1 MYKILVREDDES
13 IRQELTSLLET
24 NGYAVVSDLPCDLAL
39 LDVNMPQENG
49 FELCARLRK
58 QTDIPVIFLTA
69 RDSAEDEIIGFGVGA
84 DDYIRKPYNSS
95 VLLMRI
101 SRLLNRRTDSG
112 ATEQRGL
119 RLDIAD
125 MRVYYNGASVELTKN
140 ETRILVAMFK
150 KPLITRDEIIDELWN
165 NSLYIDESTLY
176 VNINRLREKLKSIGA
191 DEFIRTVRGVGY
203 RL

>member
-1 MYKILVREDDES
+1 MNKIIEKQADDR
-13 IRQELTSLLET
+13 IRQELTSLLEH

-58 QTDIPVIFLTA
+58 QTNIPVIFLTA

-101 SRLLNRRTDSG
+101 SRLLNRRTDNG
-112 ATEQRGL
+112 TTEQRGL

-125 MRVYYNGASVELTKN
+125 MRAYYNGASVELTKN
-140 ETRILVAMFK
+140 ETRILAAMFK

>member
-13 IRQELTSLLET
+13 IRSELTALLEHS
-24 NGYAVVSDLPCDLAL
+24 GYAVVSDLPCDLAL
-39 LDVNMPQENG
+39 LDVNMPKENG

-58 QTDIPVIFLTA
+58 QTNIPVIFLTA

-101 SRLLNRRTDSG
+101 SRLLNRRTDST
-112 ATEQRGL
+112 TEQRGL

-125 MRVYYNGASVELTKN
+125 MRVYYNGESVELTKN
-140 ETRILVAMFK
+140 ETRILASMFK

-191 DEFIRTVRGVGY
+191 GDFIRTVRGVGY

>member
-13 IRQELTSLLET
+13 IRQEVTALLET

-39 LDVNMPQENG
+39 LDVNMPKENG

-58 QTDIPVIFLTA
+58 QTNIPVIFLTA

-101 SRLLNRRTDSG
+101 SRLLNRRTDNR
-112 ATEQRGL
+112 TIEQRGL

-125 MRVYYNGASVELTKN
+125 MRVYFGGESVELTKN
-140 ETRILVAMFK
+140 ETRILAAMFK

-191 DEFIRTVRGVGY
+191 GEFIRTVRGVGY

>member
-1 MYKILVREDDES
+1 MYKILVREDDDS

-58 QTDIPVIFLTA
+58 QSDIPVIFLTV
-69 RDSAEDEIIGFGVGA
+69 RDSAEDEIIGFGVGG

-101 SRLLNRRTDSG
+101 SRLLNRSTDST
-112 ATEQRGL
+112 TEQRGL
-119 RLDIAD
+119 RLDVAD
-125 MRVYYNGASVELTKN
+125 MRAYYNGASVELTKN
-140 ETRILVAMFK
+140 ETRILASMFK

-191 DEFIRTVRGVGY
+191 EEFIRTVRGVGY

>member
-13 IRQELTSLLET
+13 IRRELTALLET

-39 LDVNMPQENG
+39 LDVNMPKENG

-101 SRLLNRRTDSG
+101 SRLLNRRADGT
-112 ATEQRGL
+112 AEQRGL
-119 RLDIAD
+119 KLDIAD
-125 MRVYYNGASVELTKN
+125 MRAYYKGESVELTKN
-140 ETRILVAMFK
+140 ETRILAAMFK

-191 DEFIRTVRGVGY
+191 SDFIRTVRGVGY

>member
-13 IRQELTSLLET
+13 ISRELTSLLET
-24 NGYAVVSDLPCDLAL
+24 NGYAVVADLPCDLAL
-39 LDVNMPQENG
+39 LDVNMPKENG

-101 SRLLNRRTDSG
+101 SRLLNRRADTT
-112 ATEQRGL
+112 TEQRGL
-119 RLDIAD
+119 KLDIAD
-125 MRVYYNGASVELTKN
+125 MRVYFGGESVELTKN
-140 ETRILVAMFK
+140 ETRILAAMFK

-191 DEFIRTVRGVGY
+191 SDFIRTVRGVGY

>member
-1 MYKILVREDDES
+1 MYKILVREDDDS
-13 IRQELTSLLET
+13 IRNELTSLLEH

-39 LDVNMPQENG
+39 LDVNMPQESG
-49 FELCARLRK
+49 FELCARMRK
-58 QTDIPVIFLTA
+58 QTDIPIIFLTA

-101 SRLLNRRTDSG
+101 SRLLNRRADGT
-112 ATEQRGL
+112 TEQRGL
-119 RLDIAD
+119 RLDISD
-125 MRVYYNGASVELTKN
+125 MRAYYGGASVELTKN
-140 ETRILVAMFK
+140 ETRILAAMFK
-150 KPLITRDEIIDELWN
+150 KPLITRDEIMDELWN
-165 NSLYIDESTLY
+165 DSLYVDESTLY

-191 DEFIRTVRGVGY
+191 TDFIRTVRGVGY